1 MCVKT
6 LYNKLKK
13 SNLSLIGYSFKNE
26 RLKDELLSK
35 LPHISLSNISSSFS
49 LKSYIRDLK
58 ISNLLEN
65 DQSNNIDYIVIDTTE
80 FIISDRRN
88 IEEII
93 GRLRIE
99 NNNNYKIIL
108 TSPVNTPVNT
118 LVNNSMITGN
128 SLKPLLYSD
137 FSFLI
142 KDNSKVEIIK
152 DRYSTTS
159 QKTTIDVSNIKD
171 YSYI

>member
-108 TSPVNTPVNT
+108 TSPVNT
-118 LVNNSMITGN
+118 LVNNSMIMITGN
-128 SLKPLLYSD
+128 SSKPLLYSD